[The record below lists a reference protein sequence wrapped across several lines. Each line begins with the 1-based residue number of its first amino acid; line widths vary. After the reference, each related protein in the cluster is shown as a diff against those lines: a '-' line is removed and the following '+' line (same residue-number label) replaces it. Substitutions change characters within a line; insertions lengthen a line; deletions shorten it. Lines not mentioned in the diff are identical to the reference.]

1 MRPRQKVG
9 LPKHR
14 RRHPDT
20 RAVYAADAL
29 YAIAGAIDKAGK
41 LDSDAIAEAMRGRME
56 GVQGVTGALLFTDRG
71 DRRDVPYK
79 MYKVDPEGKL
89 VVAGL

>member
-1 MRPRQKVG
+1 
-9 LPKHR
+9 LPSS
-14 RRHPDT
+14 PWP
-20 RAVYAADAL
+20 VYAADAL

-41 LDSDAIAEAMRGRME
+41 LDSEAIAEAMRGRME